1 MSGDI
6 RSRKL
11 SCGCEVHAEI
21 SHDWVDQVNNLD
33 DAWIDYCPKHAMID
47 ECIAAL
53 MAVEWVYDESAYKKR
68 YCPWCRG
75 WEAAHEDDCPRQ
87 VALSKTGAI
96 YVTVNPFGGREY
108 TKAEKIT

>member
-1 MSGDI
+1 MTEEY
-6 RSRKL
+6 
-11 SCGCEVHAEI
+11 CEDCKGIEI
-21 SHDWVDQVNNLD
+21 ESWVDGQLVIETGSKLCQ
-33 DAWIDYCPKHAMID
+33 YHGMID